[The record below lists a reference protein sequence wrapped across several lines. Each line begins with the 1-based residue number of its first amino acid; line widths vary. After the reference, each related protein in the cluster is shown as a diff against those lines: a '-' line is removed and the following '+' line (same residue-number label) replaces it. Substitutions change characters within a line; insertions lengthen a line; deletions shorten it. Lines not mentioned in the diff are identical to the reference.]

1 MATNDDHR
9 IADNVIVRYQT
20 TLFSILMNV
29 AVDTM
34 VLLSQTLDVITE
46 PITDW
51 SIWAL
56 FIHRNKSL

>member
-9 IADNVIVRYQT
+9 IADNAIVRYQT